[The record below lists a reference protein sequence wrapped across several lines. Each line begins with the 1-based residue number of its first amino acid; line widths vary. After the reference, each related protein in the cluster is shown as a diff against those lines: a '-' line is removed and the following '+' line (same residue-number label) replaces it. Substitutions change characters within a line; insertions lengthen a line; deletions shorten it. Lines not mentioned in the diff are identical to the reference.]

1 MEAYYQHQLLLE
13 AVFIDF
19 KKVSDSVDREM
30 MWKILRNYIIP
41 KKIVNAIAE
50 IYSSSNS
57 RVRLGEKFS
66 EAFHITTSVL
76 QGDTPA
82 PFLFIIVLD

>member
-50 IYSSSNS
+50 I
-57 RVRLGEKFS
+57 
-66 EAFHITTSVL
+66 
-76 QGDTPA
+76 
-82 PFLFIIVLD
+82 